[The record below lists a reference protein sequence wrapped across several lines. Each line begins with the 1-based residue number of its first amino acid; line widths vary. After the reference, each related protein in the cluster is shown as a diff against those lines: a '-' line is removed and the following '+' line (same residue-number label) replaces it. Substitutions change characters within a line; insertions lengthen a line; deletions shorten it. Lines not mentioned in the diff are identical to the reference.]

1 MRLKAGDVKTPRA
14 GETIDDEGSGPRPE
28 NHDAARMGRQH
39 VRGSMLLLAGRILS
53 LVFTT
58 ATQVVL
64 VRVLSKGD
72 FGVFAYAFTIVAS
85 SRILLSLGQG
95 QLLSRFMS
103 KYDEERDFPRMFG
116 SMLLAVGTIFVTSTI
131 LLLSYAFFAGPLL
144 GGALDGPRAVQV
156 LLILMFCAPM
166 QALDQV
172 FVSIFAVFSKPTAIF
187 FRKYIVTPLLQL
199 VVVLGIAVVDRS
211 VVLLAMGYVVT
222 SFIGIAIYAVM
233 LVRVLRERNLLYRFR
248 LRRIILPWKEV
259 FAFSIPTM
267 TTQLEFVITNMGTVV
282 LLAAYGG
289 AVDVAQ
295 YRAVFPAARLNQVVY
310 QTFVTMFLPM
320 AARLFSR
327 GDHRGMRDSY
337 WHSSMFLAVATF
349 PVFIMTTVFAP
360 ATTVTLF
367 GHRYASSG
375 WVLAALAFGYYFS
388 VTLGFNAYVLQVYG
402 RLRYLVISNI
412 GALVLNMGLA
422 FLLIPWFGALGAAI
436 AGGGTMVAQN
446 IVNQIVLSRTLH
458 AEGNGESFVRPYLV
472 IASVAVALAVFEL
485 LVHPGIVIALVVTGV
500 ASLFVLRM
508 NRHAMQLG
516 STFPELLKLPL
527 LGRLLR

>member
-1 MRLKAGDVKTPRA
+1 MA
-14 GETIDDEGSGPRPE
+14 DDEESAPLPKG
-28 NHDAARMGRQH
+28 HDADRMGRQH
-39 VRGSMLLLAGRILS
+39 VRGSMLLLAGRMLS
-53 LVFTT
+53 LGFTT

-64 VRVLSKGD
+64 VRALSKGD
-72 FGVFAYAFTIVAS
+72 YGVFAYAFTIVAS
-85 SRILLSLGQG
+85 GRILLSLGQG

-103 KYDEERDFPRMFG
+103 KYEEERDFPRMFG
-116 SMLLAVGTIFVTSTI
+116 SMLLAVGTIFVTSTVV
-131 LLLSYAFFAGPLL
+131 LLSYAFFAGPLL
-144 GGALDGPRAVQV
+144 GGQLDGSRAIHV

-172 FVSIFAVFSKPTAIF
+172 FVSIFAVFSRPTAIF

-199 VVVLGIAVVDRS
+199 LVVLGIAVFGGS
-211 VVLLAMGYVVT
+211 VFLLATGYVVT
-222 SFIGIAIYAVM
+222 SFIGIAIYAV
-233 LVRVLRERNLLYRFR
+233 LLIRVLRERKILYRFR
-248 LRRIILPWKEV
+248 LRRLILPWKEV

-289 AVDVAQ
+289 AADVAN

-327 GDHRGMRDSY
+327 GDHKGMRDTY

-375 WVLAALAFGYYFS
+375 WVLAAIAFGYYFS

-402 RLRYLVISNI
+402 RLRYLVASNV
-412 GALVLNMGLA
+412 GALILNIGLA
-422 FLLIPWFGALGAAI
+422 FVLIPPFGALGAAI

-446 IVNQIVLSRTLH
+446 IVNQIVLGRTLH
-458 AEGNGESFVRPYLV
+458 IGHQGESFVRPYVV
-472 IASVAVALAVFEL
+472 IASVTVVLGVFEL
-485 LVHPGIVIALVVTGV
+485 LVHPGIVIAVIVTMVGSLVV
-500 ASLFVLRM
+500 LRV
-508 NRHAMQLG
+508 NRRAMKLA
-516 STFPELLKLPL
+516 STFPELLRLPL
-527 LGRLLR
+527 LGRFLT